1 MVEQLEQ
8 RLLMN
13 SDWRNPA
20 RPLDVNNDMYV
31 SPLDALVVINA
42 LNSRGASSDLG
53 VRQNRLASYLDTNG
67 DRNLSPLD
75 ALVVINELN
84 RSDRAYDN
92 ASQRIDGEAE
102 TAPAG
107 FVSIVMGGLPGT
119 RDQIVALS
127 SQLTIGRE
135 EFNEMG
141 LFVVDGPNGAVNG
154 VLPSSP
160 NYSTEVFA
168 TANRQV
174 LYSKRSVFRT
184 AREATFP
191 AGTTLGV
198 YVLQETSDNGDG
210 DKHLRV
216 RETGTS
222 KVRIGW
228 EEHFSPSPW
237 IGVGDRGYDDVMIDM
252 TIGQPFDGNAEPVI
266 TAIPNQFMNEE
277 TELSIQT
284 LAMDADL
291 PNDSLGYSLDIA
303 PTGATIDPLTGRFRW
318 TPTEAQGPGNF
329 EVIIRATDREGAFDT
344 EAFTVTVLE
353 FNRPPVLQPIAD
365 KQLEIGKNY
374 SFNTIANDP
383 DLPANTLTYNL
394 LAGAP
399 AGATIDSRTGVFNW
413 LVPQNIASGGYP
425 ISVRVSDGGS
435 PVLSDTKSFTV
446 TVGSCIFGSQLEGW
460 TVAQT
465 GGSATGKGTVTASAC
480 SAVITEGD
488 SFITTLRTS
497 FMVPAGATEVSFRI
511 NNLNFDQNDPRFIND
526 AFEVSV
532 VDNQGRPL
540 VAPYQSGR
548 DAAWNRTENLAVSKS
563 SSVTVDQDKI
573 RLSLI
578 GIPSGE
584 QATLIFRL
592 VNNDSDRTSSVV
604 ISDVTVPGF
613 GTLST
618 SPVIGGRSGQ
628 SATRSLT
635 IAADPPIDPQVLTS
649 NPNEDVLPSRL
660 GDSILSNLTSVSFT
674 TPADF
679 SNGSLFNT
687 LIGTSPDIL
696 NLSPSGETT
705 LLPFIWI
712 ANSGEGS
719 VSLFNTQT
727 GKELGRYRTG
737 PNSVGGGLSPS
748 RIGVAGDG
756 SAWVANRAPGLQ
768 GSVIKV
774 MNEGFIDRNGN
785 GIVDTSTDR
794 NSNGR
799 IDPDELMAWDANNDG
814 QPDDEKISFSI
825 PVGRN
830 PANPTELRSNGVA
843 RALAVDANDNVWVGI
858 FNQRQYEVYD
868 GKTGQFL
875 AAVATPGT
883 PYGALIDSQ
892 GILWGATLDDN
903 RIEKI
908 DTQTRTLV
916 KSYQTGTSNYGISID
931 TDGVIWTSPYP
942 GTEVTRLDPRTEEI
956 TRYNVGVQSGGGIT
970 VDRQENIWFVGYNTD
985 RMYKLTIGP
994 DRKTIVSQT
1003 SLSVP
1008 GQPKAASIDADGF
1021 LWTTTLNDSRAYKI
1035 DTTTS
1040 TVVPG
1045 WPIAT
1050 GLFPYNYSDMTGA
1063 IRQGITAR
1071 RGTWTEIVDAQR
1083 ENAKWAVARVIA
1095 TTPPNTSVTIR
1106 LRASNSRQALENL
1119 PWVEVQ
1125 SGAAMD
1131 SVVGRYLQTE
1141 LLLQSASRDVQP
1153 TVSQFIVDAVPP
1165 PNLSI
1170 FRPFEE
1176 ISRVGKRVI
1185 EGHAEAAQVVV
1196 QPGVVYPNSIESVT
1210 VNGQPVDVFDA
1221 SGNFYA
1227 NIDIAQGLNEFQMVA
1242 TDRYGQQSTRTVAI
1256 WGKQLSRD
1264 IDFSRFSESTDLLI
1278 ELYGRTSFDDASSSL
1293 HVELATKNESTFV
1306 SNIPLL
1312 VAVKNLSD
1320 PSVAVL
1326 GFDGL
1331 TPDGLPYFDYSK
1343 FVADGT
1349 LSPGEQSDFP
1359 SISFH
1364 NPNRVQFDYDLV
1376 FYSQLN
1382 TPPEITSIPDIE
1394 ALSGKQYVYPL
1405 TAIDEDN
1412 DTLKYRL
1419 TESPAGMTIV
1429 GATGKISW
1437 TPNVGQIGNHKVVVQ
1452 VDDGRGGNAIQ
1463 TYTISLI
1470 AAPPN
1475 RPPVITSVPVVSA
1488 IASTSVRGD
1497 GFPDVVLDY
1506 FASGSSG
1513 RIEPY
1518 GRNPNGQAPEPVS
1531 TNIVLGAPPP
1541 APRVGWVPTTR
1552 WLSIPQGSYV
1562 TLGFSDEVIV
1572 DGLGNDIFIRSLD
1585 PADSAGESA
1594 DIYVSTNLIDF
1605 VLLGRTPQ
1613 GGNVGLD
1620 LAPLG
1625 LKEPVKAVRVVGLD
1639 NRGSSP
1645 GFDLVSVEVFPNSI
1659 GDPRDYLYDV
1669 DAVDPDDDVLNYSL
1683 TTTPSGMSIN
1693 PVSGLIHWSPTHEQ
1707 IGDHH
1712 VKVEVSDGRGGLAF
1726 QEFIICVRPD
1736 PNNHP
1741 PLIISSPSSQ
1751 FDIAGTS
1758 NVTRGN
1764 VTPSAIILN
1773 TTEASTK
1780 QSISM
1785 VVPDSGTD
1793 LGSADIIFIVDES
1806 GSMAGEQAW
1815 LGNIIQSMDSSLSAA
1830 GLTNNRFGL
1839 VGFTSSGRVLRSGAE
1854 ALMTAASFKTAS
1866 GLLSTGQG
1874 GAEDGYLGIDF
1885 ALRSFQFRPG
1895 TVRCIVLVTDEERT
1909 TVSSSLTFASTRQ
1922 LLLSQNIN
1930 FSLIANANLK
1940 DTSDSAVFGVA
1951 ADGTAY
1957 SSDGSGG
1964 STSTSGGRFVG
1975 SESVGGGDITNIKT
1989 EYVDLAWQAD
1999 GITWDLNFLRDS
2011 AAAATVFTEV
2021 FVDVLSDSI
2030 VRDIP
2035 IDVRASIPGIGFQN
2049 LSGIKAGALPG
2060 QTVSFD
2066 VSFDS
2071 NRPLRFD
2078 LQFIN
2083 ANDQTLIASI
2093 PVILNNNYL
2102 YQVQAVDPDDD
2113 DISYS
2118 LVNQVH
2124 GISIDPNSG
2133 IVSWNSPIPGTTTVE
2148 VRASDGRGGSDIQL
2162 LELNIRQG
2170 TGVLKGFVRET
2181 PPSTVPLGG
2190 AVVYLDGNN
2199 NARLD
2204 TGETFTTTDPTGSY
2218 QIVGLSPGT
2227 YSVRSNGKLGYA
2239 QSFPLL
2245 PFQGYQTE
2253 LVANETKSDLDFLL
2267 QPISTSDLPLQLLD
2281 IPLLE
2286 IQAGRKF
2293 YYQLESLN
2301 SRSGASIYSLLA
2313 PFEGVGV
2320 HATSGILS
2328 WQPSLDQIGEQ
2339 NLAVG
2344 VTDGNGRFDS
2354 QTIRIR
2360 VQKPN
2365 SSPVFIS
2372 TIPTQAVLGRSLGF
2386 DLILQDADGDFVNIQ
2401 LSSGSVGS
2409 LTESSTTLPNGQP
2422 GPKQYR
2428 FEWTPNSA
2436 DVATGKRTIR
2446 FEANDGHGGV
2456 AIQSLDVT
2464 VLATAPNRGPSIL
2477 SKPRTITYPG
2487 VPYAHQVI
2495 AEDLDG
2501 NPLQYSLAKRPP
2513 GMTISAQGLI
2523 EWSTD
2528 TLLANPQDVEVV
2540 VADGQGGT
2548 ATQKFQIRVTS
2559 QLENTRP
2566 TIVSNP
2572 KLAGRQDRL
2581 YSYDAVADDAQ
2592 GDEVVWSLV
2601 RGPIG
2606 MSIGFNNGRV
2616 RWTPRDDQM
2625 GSNTVTIR
2633 ATDTLGAYSDQSF
2646 AIDVAC
2652 VNTPP
2657 LILSNPITQAYA
2669 GELYLYGVRGL
2680 DPDGESMQF
2689 KTIAAPTGMTI
2700 SETGLIRWTPVAA
2713 DEGQTR
2719 RVVVEVSDIDGAKVL
2734 QTYDIVVQGSTN
2746 RNRPP
2751 VITSFPGFSVTTGAT
2766 YRYAITATD
2775 PDNDAVTFSLV
2786 TNPLGMT
2793 IDATTGVVTWTPTSA
2808 AVENVVVE
2816 ARDARGAIATQG
2828 FAISVRDNRS
2838 PVISSTPSRTMV
2850 AGGTY
2855 RYAVNATD
2863 PDGDALT
2870 YIYLDG
2876 GPGSLMDSQGR
2887 ITWNVPSDFAK
2898 NGPVQV
2904 PMSVLVRD
2912 ARGAEVKQD
2921 YTLTVSADTEAPQV
2935 LLQIRAGNSVS
2946 TNDANVDIGS
2956 SVVVRVLATDNVG
2969 IDGLTLDVEGVS
2981 VPLNA
2986 AGEATVPTTV
2996 LGTIVLRGRAT
3007 DRSGNLGEKLGSIK
3021 VVNSGSEQEPP
3032 TNDPTLPPNPG
3043 PVPGDTKAPL
3053 VSITSPE
3060 IGASVTSIVPIIGTI
3075 DDPENHLWYWRTYYA
3090 RLDLIDVNSIDLSD
3104 PDLVQIAQGTNEVIN
3119 AEIAKFDPTKL
3130 DNDAYVILVAA
3141 FDVNGSGYVA
3151 ATIVNV
3157 EGNVKLGQFNLDFTD
3172 LSIPLAGIP
3181 IQLTRTYDT
3190 RQAGREGDFGYG
3202 WSLGVQDA
3210 RILEVAAI
3218 GASGAFGNGEGT
3230 FVPDKTKVYLTNPTG
3245 QRVGFTYKEAYA
3257 SGAAFLI
3264 GCSFGCFYT
3273 PSFVPDPGVYDTLTI
3288 DETSVSRGGILGA
3301 LVGGINPDKY
3311 TLTTK
3316 DGTKY
3321 RYDEASGLEKITD
3334 RNNQTVTFTESGIKH
3349 SSGTEIQF
3357 VRDHRGRIKEVVDP
3371 DGNRILYEYDATG
3384 DLKKVTNQS
3393 GIKSTYNYLAKP
3405 THYLDE
3411 GFDDLG
3417 QRDFKVIYDSEGRFK
3432 EIIDALGNSVGKQIY
3447 DELAGRRATVLDANG
3462 NATQLLY
3469 DERGNVLE
3477 ETDATGNKTLREYT
3491 DPRNPDLE
3499 TKIIDRRGMVTE
3511 RAYDAQGNVTV
3522 IRELGPL
3529 SNPLASPV
3537 LTEFTYNSNND
3548 VTSIKNASGAAT
3560 SFNYDA
3566 NGNVTKI
3573 VNPLGASTSFTYD
3586 DQGRRATV
3594 TDFNGNTTTFD
3605 YDGACPCGSPH
3616 KLTNAD
3622 GTYQTF
3628 EYNQFG
3634 QVTKDQTFEA
3644 NGTLVEQKQTFYD
3657 ASGRVTREIIGAG
3670 TDPLHPPTEIR
3681 RFYQG
3686 NLIDW
3691 EIIVSPQS
3699 LNPDGSLKESP
3710 STPVDQRKSR
3720 ITDYEY
3726 DSADRLIRQTDAM
3739 GGIVNF
3745 RYDAQGNRVLLQDPA
3760 GNITTWTYDT
3770 LNRVSEERDPFYWVS
3785 FVEANSSLS
3794 SNALLDAVILE
3805 NQKASGASLA
3815 NNQGAAHVRS
3825 FGYDTEGNQ
3834 SEVID
3839 RNNRRREFS
3848 YDQNGRLLTEQWF
3861 EKNDG
3866 PLVETIAF
3874 TYDVLGNLKTAQNAN
3889 SKYTYEYDQLSR
3901 VGSVDNSDANSDTA
3915 RVILTYEYD
3924 LQGNVIRTSDNEG
3937 VTVFSS
3943 YNKLNQLVSRQ
3954 WFDAIV
3960 PAGLTKDVEDT
3971 RIDFNYNAAGRE
3983 KQILRYSSLTD
3994 GNYVGSTDLTYDQS
4008 SRTSAISHRSA
4019 VDSLISNFEYG
4030 YDFSGLLVDEKRN
4043 HSSNIFNDSIAY
4055 NYDLTGQLVD
4065 AFFINQDDEHY
4076 VYGKNGDRK
4085 SSINGSEI
4093 RTYVTSSA
4101 NQLESDGFYNYEYD
4115 GEGNQSLKTRVSDGQ
4130 VVENTW
4136 DHSNRLIKVE
4146 ERSAEGI
4153 ILKSVEYKYD
4163 VFGRRI
4169 AELVDGVLA
4178 LQVVHDGDHSWGDYA
4193 NGVATSRYLFGDRI
4207 DQLIASNDSQGRTNW
4222 YLADKQ
4228 GTVRTIVLES
4238 GANEIHYGYSS
4249 FGAVIRTSG
4258 IPFDNRFLYNSR
4270 ESTST
4275 GIYFY
4280 RARFFDTANAG
4291 FLSRD
4296 PTGFSGGDSN
4306 LFRYVNNS
4314 PSNATDP
4321 TGKVAAIEYSAL
4333 LEKGIN
4339 RYAGALIGG
4348 LQGFG
4353 TTNLIFVGE
4362 VIGSSGRD
4370 FRSDYEETAR
4380 KIDSINCTLQRLVGI
4395 SELGQVAGVNGKDTG
4410 NFVAG
4415 FVLGGG
4421 VSLRGLFPDAPSRTN
4436 SGANYS
4442 LRCTGA
4448 YPASRGGGFIQG
4460 TEIALARL
4468 RSLFGI

>member
-1 MVEQLEQ
+1 M
-8 RLLMN
+8 MN

-20 RPLDVNNDMYV
+20 RPLDVNNDMFV

-53 VRQNRLASYLDTNG
+53 ARQNRLDSYLDTNG
-67 DRNLSPLD
+67 DRSMSPLD
-75 ALVVINELN
+75 ALIVINELN
-84 RSDRAYDN
+84 RSDRTSDN

-127 SQLTIGRE
+127 TQLTIGRE

-168 TANRQV
+168 LANRRV
-174 LYSKRSVFRT
+174 LYSRQSVFRT
-184 AREATFP
+184 ASDATFP

-228 EEHFSPSPW
+228 EEHFSPSSW

-252 TIGQPFDGNAEPVI
+252 TIGQPYDGNAEPVI

-291 PNDSLGYSLDIA
+291 PNDALSYSLDIA
-303 PTGATIDPLTGRFRW
+303 PIGATIDPTTGRFRW

-329 EVIIRATDREGAFDT
+329 EVIIRATDLEGAFDT

-353 FNRPPVLQPIAD
+353 VNRPPVLQTIPNR
-365 KQLEIGKNY
+365 QVLVGQTV
-374 SFNTIANDP
+374 SFTASASDP
-383 DLPANTLTYNL
+383 DLPSNTLTYSL

-399 AGATIDSRTGVFNW
+399 SGATIN
-413 LVPQNIASGGYP
+413 
-425 ISVRVSDGGS
+425 
-435 PVLSDTKSFTV
+435 
-446 TVGSCIFGSQLEGW
+446 
-460 TVAQT
+460 
-465 GGSATGKGTVTASAC
+465 SATGAFSWA
-480 SAVITEGD
+480 
-488 SFITTLRTS
+488 
-497 FMVPAGATEVSFRI
+497 VPAGATSGDYPISIRATDNGSPTLSDTKNFAISVNATCAFDANLTGWTVFENGGPSDSKGSVTSQSCSAVLREGNSFEVGLSKDFVVPATSSAVS
-511 NNLNFDQNDPRFIND
+511 LSYDGLVFDETASGFIRD
-526 AFEVSV
+526 AFEISLLDEFGNSLVQSIESERASIFNATEGLPNAIASGIRIENGTITV
-532 VDNQGRPL
+532 GLGGIAPGTKAKL
-540 VAPYQSGR
+540 VA
-548 DAAWNRTENLAVSKS
+548 
-563 SSVTVDQDKI
+563 
-573 RLSLI
+573 
-578 GIPSGE
+578 
-584 QATLIFRL
+584 RL
-592 VNNDSDRTSSVV
+592 VNEDKDTTSQVVLTDFRIATSNLAAVPAGGASSQSQRRSPTGTSTATSTATEGPQATIGANLLPNVGKTTGTNNSGIGIGNGNGNGNGTANSTPQSIRFIPISTPFNSPIGIDYHAPTNSVV
-604 ISDVTVPGF
+604 ISVNYSSGNPISFERIDKDGNHTPFSNVSGLGDEVKIATVRPGNVGGFTAGDMFSGNGIDGEILKIGGDGLIVDNPWISLPGNGNGLMRGSLYVDRTGDFGGDLIAATTSGEVWRINSAAVPTLLARIGTHLEGVVTVPNLPDRFGPLAGKIIAGAEDQGLLYAIDATGAVSSYSLGVNIEDIELVPPGENFFGVNF
-613 GTLST
+613 GT
-618 SPVIGGRSGQ
+618 GRILG
-628 SATRSLT
+628 AP
-635 IAADPPIDPQVLTS
+635 AA
-649 NPNEDVLPSRL
+649 
-660 GDSILSNLTSVSFT
+660 SFK
-674 TPADF
+674 
-679 SNGSLFNT
+679 SMVG
-687 LIGTSPDIL
+687 DIL
-696 NLSPSGETT
+696 LTQEFHGGSGLYRLFWDGTVLKTEQLGLASDTAAVGQWEHVTFSPSGISELDEVPQPPAIVVSAPVHSAGVGERV
-705 LLPFIWI
+705 LLSGI
-712 ANSGEGS
+712 AEAFGNSA
-719 VSLFNTQT
+719 
-727 GKELGRYRTG
+727 
-737 PNSVGGGLSPS
+737 PNI
-748 RIGVAGDG
+748 R
-756 SAWVANRAPGLQ
+756 
-768 GSVIKV
+768 
-774 MNEGFIDRNGN
+774 
-785 GIVDTSTDR
+785 
-794 NSNGR
+794 
-799 IDPDELMAWDANNDG
+799 
-814 QPDDEKISFSI
+814 
-825 PVGRN
+825 
-830 PANPTELRSNGVA
+830 
-843 RALAVDANDNVWVGI
+843 
-858 FNQRQYEVYD
+858 
-868 GKTGQFL
+868 
-875 AAVATPGT
+875 
-883 PYGALIDSQ
+883 
-892 GILWGATLDDN
+892 N
-903 RIEKI
+903 RI
-908 DTQTRTLV
+908 
-916 KSYQTGTSNYGISID
+916 SY
-931 TDGVIWTSPYP
+931 
-942 GTEVTRLDPRTEEI
+942 
-956 TRYNVGVQSGGGIT
+956 
-970 VDRQENIWFVGYNTD
+970 
-985 RMYKLTIGP
+985 
-994 DRKTIVSQT
+994 
-1003 SLSVP
+1003 
-1008 GQPKAASIDADGF
+1008 
-1021 LWTTTLNDSRAYKI
+1021 
-1035 DTTTS
+1035 
-1040 TVVPG
+1040 
-1045 WPIAT
+1045 
-1050 GLFPYNYSDMTGA
+1050 
-1063 IRQGITAR
+1063 
-1071 RGTWTEIVDAQR
+1071 
-1083 ENAKWAVARVIA
+1083 
-1095 TTPPNTSVTIR
+1095 
-1106 LRASNSRQALENL
+1106 
-1119 PWVEVQ
+1119 
-1125 SGAAMD
+1125 
-1131 SVVGRYLQTE
+1131 
-1141 LLLQSASRDVQP
+1141 
-1153 TVSQFIVDAVPP
+1153 
-1165 PNLSI
+1165 
-1170 FRPFEE
+1170 
-1176 ISRVGKRVI
+1176 
-1185 EGHAEAAQVVV
+1185 
-1196 QPGVVYPNSIESVT
+1196 VT
-1210 VNGQPVDVFDA
+1210 VNGKPVDVLDNGA
-1221 SGNFYA
+1221 SFF
-1227 NIDIAQGLNEFQMVA
+1227 QSEFVGPGINRFVFEA
-1242 TDRYGQQSTRTVAI
+1242 TDDIGQTVTAELTI
-1256 WGKQLSRD
+1256 EGLIKQPGSM
-1264 IDFSRFSESTDLLI
+1264 DFRNYVDLTSAYTG
-1278 ELYGRTSFDDASSSL
+1278 LYSRTSFNDGSKEL
-1293 HVELATKNESTFV
+1293 LVNLATRNDGTFV
-1306 SNIPLL
+1306 SDVPLI
-1312 VAVKNLSD
+1312 VGVKNISD
-1320 PSVAVL
+1320 PTVSIV

-1331 TPDGLPYFDYSK
+1331 TPDGIPYFDYSQH
-1343 FVADGT
+1343 VPGGT
-1349 LSPGEQSDFP
+1349 LAPGATTGSP
-1359 SISFH
+1359 SIAFH
-1364 NPNRVQFDYDLV
+1364 NPKSIRFDYELV
-1376 FYSQLN
+1376 FYGKQN

-1394 ALSGKQYVYPL
+1394 ALSGKQYVYPVI
-1405 TAIDEDN
+1405 AIDADN
-1412 DTLKYRL
+1412 DTLMYRL
-1419 TESPAGMTIV
+1419 TESPAGMAIV
-1429 GATGKISW
+1429 EATGKITW
-1437 TPNVGQIGNHKVVVQ
+1437 TPTVAQIGNHKVVVQ
-1452 VDDGRGGNAIQ
+1452 VDDGRGGKANQ
-1463 TYTISLI
+1463 TYTVSLI

-1475 RPPVITSVPVVSA
+1475 RPPVITSRPVVSA
-1488 IASTSVRGD
+1488 TVSTSVPGD
-1497 GFPDVVLDY
+1497 GFADVVLGY
-1506 FASGSSG
+1506 FAAGSSG
-1513 RIEPY
+1513 IAEPY
-1518 GRNPNGQAPEPVS
+1518 GGNVNPNRVIGLVESVNPNVAIGSPGIAPY
-1531 TNIVLGAPPP
+1531 TTQNLGVDWLAI
-1541 APRVGWVPTTR
+1541 PRD
-1552 WLSIPQGSYV
+1552 SYV
-1562 TLGFSDEVIV
+1562 TLGFVDEVVI
-1572 DGLGNDIFIRSLD
+1572 DGPGDDIYIRSTD
-1585 PADSAGESA
+1585 PSDSAGERA
-1594 DIYVSTNLIDF
+1594 NVYVSDGINDF
-1605 VLLGRTPQ
+1605 VLLGQVRQ
-1613 GGNVGLD
+1613 LGRQGLD
-1620 LAPLG
+1620 LASINFKHPVRAIRIEGVDNLG
-1625 LKEPVKAVRVVGLD
+1625 W
-1639 NRGSSP
+1639 SP
-1645 GFDLVSVEVFPNSI
+1645 GFDLFSVEVFPNSI

-1683 TTTPSGMSIN
+1683 TTNPSGMSIN
-1693 PVSGLIHWSPTHEQ
+1693 PVSGLIRWSPTHEQ
-1707 IGDHH
+1707 IGDHQ

-1726 QEFIICVRPD
+1726 QEFIICVHPD

-1741 PLIISSPSSQ
+1741 PLIVSSPSSQ

-1758 NVTRGN
+1758 NVARGN
-1764 VTPSAIILN
+1764 VTPSEIILN
-1773 TTEASTK
+1773 TTEARTT
-1780 QSISM
+1780 QSVSM

-1839 VGFTSSGRVLRSGAE
+1839 VGFTSSGRVLRSGAD
-1854 ALMTAASFKTAS
+1854 ALMTAASFRTAT

-1895 TVRCIVLVTDEERT
+1895 TVRCVVLVTDEERT

-1957 SSDGSGG
+1957 SSNGSGG

-1975 SESVGGGDITNIKT
+1975 SESVGGGDIANIKT

-2049 LSGIKAGALPG
+2049 LSGTKAGALPG

-2083 ANDQTLIASI
+2083 ANDQTVIASI

-2118 LVNQVH
+2118 LVNQVQ

-2133 IVSWNSPIPGTTTVE
+2133 IVSWNSPVPGTTTVQ

-2190 AVVYLDGNN
+2190 VVVYLDGNN
-2199 NARLD
+2199 NARRD
-2204 TGETFTTTDPTGSY
+2204 AGETFTTTDPTGAY

-2253 LVANETKSDLDFLL
+2253 LVVNETKSDLDFLL
-2267 QPISTSDLPLQLLD
+2267 QPISTSVLPLQLLD
-2281 IPLLE
+2281 IPFLE

-2293 YYQLESLN
+2293 NYQLESLN
-2301 SRSGASIYSLLA
+2301 ARPGASIYSLLA

-2354 QTIRIR
+2354 QVIRIR

-2365 SSPVFIS
+2365 SSPAFIS
-2372 TIPTQAVLGRSLGF
+2372 TIPTQAVLGRSVGF

-2436 DVATGKRTIR
+2436 DVAAGKRTIS
-2446 FEANDGHGGV
+2446 FEANDGRGGV

-2464 VLATAPNRGPSIL
+2464 VLATAPNRRPSIL

-2501 NPLQYSLAKRPP
+2501 NPLLYSLAKKPT

-2523 EWSTD
+2523 QWSTG
-2528 TLLANPQDVEVV
+2528 TLLADPQDVEVV
-2540 VADGQGGT
+2540 VADGQDGT
-2548 ATQKFQIRVTS
+2548 ATQKFQIRVAS

-2572 KLAGRQDRL
+2572 KLAGREDRL

-2601 RGPIG
+2601 RGPLG
-2606 MSIGFNNGRV
+2606 MSIGSNDGRV

-2625 GSNTVTIR
+2625 GSNTVTLR
-2633 ATDTLGAYSDQSF
+2633 ATDTLGAFSEQSF

-2657 LILSNPITQAYA
+2657 LNLSNPITQAYV
-2669 GELYLYGVRGL
+2669 GELYLYGVRGI
-2680 DPDGESMQF
+2680 DPDGESVQF
-2689 KTIAAPTGMTI
+2689 KIIAAPTGMTI
-2700 SETGLIRWTPVAA
+2700 SDTGLIRWTPVAA

-2751 VITSFPGFSVTTGAT
+2751 VINSFPGFSITTGAT
-2766 YRYAITATD
+2766 YSYTVTATD
-2775 PDNDAVTFSLV
+2775 PDNDAVSFSLV
-2786 TNPLGMT
+2786 TKPVGMT
-2793 IDATTGVVTWTPTSA
+2793 INESTGVVTWTPTSA

-2816 ARDARGAIATQG
+2816 ARDARGAISTQG
-2828 FAISVRDNRS
+2828 FAVSVRDNRP
-2838 PVISSTPSRTMV
+2838 PVISSNPPTRIE
-2850 AGGTY
+2850 AGETY
-2855 RYAVNATD
+2855 RYAIYAND
-2863 PDGDALT
+2863 PDGDVLT
-2870 YIYLDG
+2870 YVYLDG
-2876 GPGSLMDSQGR
+2876 GPGSLMDGQGR
-2887 ITWNVPSDFAK
+2887 ITWDVPSDFAK

-2912 ARGAEVKQD
+2912 SRGAEVKQD

-2946 TNDANVDIGS
+2946 TNEANVDIGS

-2969 IDGLTLDVEGVS
+2969 IDGLTLDVDGAS

-2986 AGEATVPTTV
+2986 AGEATVPATV

-3021 VVNSGSEQEPP
+3021 VVNSGSEQQPP

-3043 PVPGDTKAPL
+3043 PAPGDTKAPL

-3060 IGASVTSIVPIIGTI
+3060 IGASVTNIVPIVGTI

-3130 DNDAYVILVAA
+3130 DNDSYVILVAA

-3181 IQLTRTYDT
+3181 IQVTRTYDT

-3218 GASGAFGNGEGT
+3218 GASGAFGNGERT
-3230 FVPDKTKVYLTNPTG
+3230 FVPDKTKVYLTNPSG
-3245 QRVGFTYKEAYA
+3245 QRVGFTYKETYA
-3257 SGAAFLI
+3257 SGAAFII

-3301 LVGGINPDKY
+3301 LVGGINPAKY

-3316 DGTKY
+3316 EGTKY
-3321 RYDEASGLEKITD
+3321 RYDESSGLEKITD
-3334 RNNQTVTFTESGIKH
+3334 RNNQTVTFTENGIKH

-3371 DGNRILYEYDATG
+3371 DGNKIVYEYDATG

-3393 GIKSTYNYLAKP
+3393 GIKSTYNYIAKP
-3405 THYLDE
+3405 AHYLDE

-3417 QRDFKVIYDSEGRFK
+3417 QRDFKVIYDAKGRFK
-3432 EIIDALGNSVGKQIY
+3432 EIIDALGNSVGKQNY
-3447 DELAGRRATVLDANG
+3447 DELASRRATVLDANG

-3469 DERGNVLE
+3469 NIRGNVLE
-3477 ETDATGNKTLREYT
+3477 EIDAAGNRTLREYT
-3491 DPRNPDLE
+3491 DTRNPDLE

-3511 RAYDAQGNVTV
+3511 RAYDAKGNVTV
-3522 IRELGPL
+3522 IRELGPQ
-3529 SNPLASPV
+3529 SNPLSTPV
-3537 LTEFTYNSNND
+3537 VTEFAYNSNND
-3548 VTSIKNASGAAT
+3548 VTSIKNASGATTIFSYSNNGSLVEITDPSGRSSKWTNDNRGQRT
-3560 SFNYDA
+3560 SLTDSQ
-3566 NGNVTKI
+3566 GNVTRFEYE
-3573 VNPLGASTSFTYD
+3573 N
-3586 DQGRRATV
+3586 
-3594 TDFNGNTTTFD
+3594 
-3605 YDGACPCGSPH
+3605 ACPCGSPS
-3616 KLTNAD
+3616 KVIYAD

-3628 EYNQFG
+3628 DYNQFG
-3634 QVTKDQTFEA
+3634 QVTKEQTFEA

-3657 ASGRVTREIIGAG
+3657 DSGRVIRELVGAG
-3670 TDPLHPPTEIR
+3670 NNPLHPPTDVR
-3681 RFYQG
+3681 KYYSG
-3686 NLIDW
+3686 NLLDW

-3710 STPVDQRKSR
+3710 TTPVAQRKSR
-3720 ITDYEY
+3720 ITDYDY
-3726 DSADRLIRQTDAM
+3726 DAADRLVRQIDAM

-3745 RYDAQGNRVLLQDPA
+3745 RYDAQGNRVLLQDPV

-3785 FVEANSSLS
+3785 FVNANSSLS
-3794 SNALLDAVILE
+3794 SDALLDAVVVE
-3805 NQKASGASLA
+3805 NDKPSGASLA

-3825 FGYDTEGNQ
+3825 FGYDSEGNQ

-3848 YDQNGRLLTEQWF
+3848 YDQNGRLRTEQWF
-3861 EKNDG
+3861 AANNG

-3874 TYDVLGNLKTAQNAN
+3874 TYDILGNMKTAQNAD
-3889 SKYTYEYDQLSR
+3889 SKYTYEYDKLNR
-3901 VGSVDNSDANSDTA
+3901 VTSVDNLDTNPDTP
-3915 RVILTYEYD
+3915 RVILNYEYD
-3924 LQGNVIRTSDNEG
+3924 LQGNVIRTSDDAG
-3937 VTVFSS
+3937 VTVQSTYS
-3943 YNKLNQLVSRQ
+3943 ERNQLETRK

-3960 PAGLTKDVEDT
+3960 PSGGTKDVADA
-3971 RIDFNYNAAGRE
+3971 RVDFSYTAAGRQ
-3983 KQILRYSSLTD
+3983 KQIRRYSDLIATTK
-3994 GNYVGSTDLTYDQS
+3994 VGSTDYTYDQS
-4008 SRTSAISHRSA
+4008 GRTDTLIHKNA
-4019 VDSLISNFEYG
+4019 VDALLSSYDYG
-4030 YDFSGLLVDEKRN
+4030 YDFSGLLIDEKRD
-4043 HSSNIFNDSIAY
+4043 HSNNAYDDSIAY
-4055 NYDLTGQLVD
+4055 GYDLTGQLVD
-4065 AFFINQDDEHY
+4065 AAFGSQDDEHY
-4076 VYGKNGDRK
+4076 AYDLNGNRE
-4085 SSINGSEI
+4085 SSINGSEA
-4093 RTYVTSSA
+4093 RTYTTGPA
-4101 NQLESDGFYNYEYD
+4101 NQLKSDGVYNYEYD
-4115 GEGNQSLKTRVSDGQ
+4115 GEGNQKVKIRISDGQ
-4130 VVENTW
+4130 VTENFW
-4136 DHSNRLIKVE
+4136 DHHNRLVRIE
-4146 ERSAEGI
+4146 ERSSGGI
-4153 ILKSVEYKYD
+4153 VLKTVEFQYD
-4163 VFGRRI
+4163 AIGRRI
-4169 AELVDGVLA
+4169 TEMVNGAVTLRA
-4178 LQVVHDGDHSWGDYA
+4178 VHDGNHTWGDFDA
-4193 NGVATSRYLFGDRI
+4193 AGVAENRYLFTNEI
-4207 DQLIASNDSQGRTNW
+4207 DQIVVAYNRTDGSHW
-4222 YLADKQ
+4222 YIADKQ
-4228 GTVRTIVLES
+4228 NTIRSTLGAEGVESENFSYRTFGERSPSSTAMAYRFAFTGRELQSES
-4238 GANEIHYGYSS
+4238 GHYFFRTRFYDQTVGRFSS
-4249 FGAVIRTSG
+4249 RDTIGFKSLDT
-4258 IPFDNRFLYNSR
+4258 NLYR
-4270 ESTST
+4270 
-4275 GIYFY
+4275 Y
-4280 RARFFDTANAG
+4280 TANGPTNAI
-4291 FLSRD
+4291 D
-4296 PTGFSGGDSN
+4296 PTGEGAIFEYFFARHTGILN
-4306 LFRYVNNS
+4306 TNN
-4314 PSNATDP
+4314 
-4321 TGKVAAIEYSAL
+4321 I
-4333 LEKGIN
+4333 I
-4339 RYAGALIGG
+4339 RI
-4348 LQGFG
+4348 
-4353 TTNLIFVGE
+4353 
-4362 VIGSSGRD
+4362 
-4370 FRSDYEETAR
+4370 
-4380 KIDSINCTLQRLVGI
+4380 
-4395 SELGQVAGVNGKDTG
+4395 GVNWNNVIKCLVFRIAIGYK
-4410 NFVAG
+4410 
-4415 FVLGGG
+4415 GGPIHWHFD
-4421 VSLRGLFPDAPSRTN
+4421 LWRIKCP
-4436 SGANYS
+4436 
-4442 LRCTGA
+4442 
-4448 YPASRGGGFIQG
+4448 
-4460 TEIALARL
+4460 
-4468 RSLFGI
+4468 

>member
-1 MVEQLEQ
+1 MFEQLEQ

-13 SDWRNPA
+13 SDWRNPT

-31 SPLDALVVINA
+31 SPLDALVVINS
-42 LNSRGASSDLG
+42 LNFRGASSDLG

-84 RSDRAYDN
+84 RSDRSSDN

-107 FVSIVMGGLPGT
+107 FVSIVMGGLPGN

-160 NYSTEVFA
+160 SYSTEVFA

-198 YVLQETSDNGDG
+198 YVLQETSDNGDA

-228 EEHFSPSPW
+228 EEHFSPSAW

-291 PNDSLGYSLDIA
+291 PNDTLRYSLDVA

-318 TPTEAQGPGNF
+318 TPTEAQGPSNL

-353 FNRPPVLQPIAD
+353 VNRPPVLQPIAD
-365 KQLEIGKNY
+365 KQLEIGKNH
-374 SFNTIANDP
+374 SFNTLAIDP
-383 DLPANTLTYNL
+383 DLPANTLTYSL

-413 LVPQNIASGGYP
+413 LVPQNTASGGYP
-425 ISVRVSDGGS
+425 ISVRVSDGNS

-465 GGSATGKGTVTASAC
+465 GGSLTGKGTVTASAC

-488 SFITTLRTS
+488 SFTTTLRTS
-497 FMVPAGATEVSFRI
+497 FVVPAGATEVSFRV

-532 VDNQGRPL
+532 VDNQGWPL
-540 VAPYQSGR
+540 VAPYQPGR
-548 DAAWNRTENLAVSKS
+548 DAAWNRTESLAESKS

-592 VNNDSDRTSSVV
+592 INNDSDRASSVV

-613 GTLST
+613 GTLSA
-618 SPVIGGRSGQ
+618 SPVIVERSGQ
-628 SATRSLT
+628 STTRSMT
-635 IAADPPIDPQVLTS
+635 IAADPPIVPQVLAG
-649 NPNEDVLPSRL
+649 NLNELILPSRPE
-660 GDSILSNLTSVSFT
+660 DSVLSNLTTVSFT
-674 TPADF
+674 TSADF
-679 SNGSLFNT
+679 SSGSLFNT
-687 LIGTSPDIL
+687 LIGASPDIL
-696 NLSPSGETT
+696 NLNLPGETT

-737 PNSVGGGLSPS
+737 PNSIGGGLSPS

-774 MNEGFIDRNGN
+774 MNDGFIDRNGN

-794 NSNGR
+794 NSNGV
-799 IDPDELMAWDANNDG
+799 IDPDELMGWDANNDG

-830 PANPTELRSNGVA
+830 PANPEELRSNGVA
-843 RALAVDANDNVWVGI
+843 RAVAVDANDNVWVGI

-875 AAVATPGT
+875 TAVATPGT

-916 KSYQTGTSNYGISID
+916 KSYQTGTSNYGIAID

-1050 GLFPYNYSDMTGA
+1050 GPSPYNYSDMTGA

-1095 TTPPNTSVTIR
+1095 NTPPNTSVTIR
-1106 LRASNSRQALENL
+1106 LRATNSRQALENL

-1125 SGAAMD
+1125 SGAAID
-1131 SVVGRYLQTE
+1131 NVVGRYLQTE

-1165 PNLSI
+1165 PNLYI

-1176 ISRVGKRVI
+1176 TSRVGKRII
-1185 EGHAEAAQVVV
+1185 EGLAEAAQVGV
-1196 QPGVVYPNSIESVT
+1196 QSGVFFPNSIESVT
-1210 VNGQPVDVFDA
+1210 VNGQPVDVFDV

-1227 NIDIAQGLNEFQMVA
+1227 SIDIAQGLNEFQVVA
-1242 TDRYGQQSTRTVAI
+1242 TDRYAQQSKRTVAI
-1256 WGKQLSRD
+1256 WGKQPSSD
-1264 IDFSRFSESTDLLI
+1264 IDFSRFSESTDLLS
-1278 ELYGRTSFDDASSSL
+1278 ELYGRTSFDDASRSL

-1320 PSVAVL
+1320 PSVTVV

-1331 TPDGLPYFDYSK
+1331 TPEGLPYFDYSR
-1343 FVADGT
+1343 FVAGGT

-1359 SISFH
+1359 SISFA
-1364 NPNRVQFDYDLV
+1364 NPNRIQFDYDLV

-1394 ALSGKQYVYPL
+1394 ALSDKQYVYPL

-1419 TESPAGMTIV
+1419 TEAPAGMTIV
-1429 GATGKISW
+1429 ESTGKITW
-1437 TPNVGQIGNHKVVVQ
+1437 TPNFAQIGNHKVVVQ
-1452 VDDGRGGNAIQ
+1452 VDDGRGGKAIQ
-1463 TYTISLI
+1463 TCTVSLI

-1475 RPPVITSVPVVSA
+1475 RPPVITSVPMTNGVVALGKQNSVDMPTLKATVRDFRASHPDFEDGISGHVTGLVASELDADGKPVWVGPDGRGA
-1488 IASTSVRGD
+1488 IANADSFQQWFNDIPGTNLSKEIELTLQETSQGSGVYQYVSGAFFPIDGELFGNEGRSRNFHFTLQTHTEFTYRGGEVFNFTGD
-1497 GFPDVVLDY
+1497 DDIWVYIDNRLVVDLGGVHGAISGGVNLDSLNLVPGSVY
-1506 FASGSSG
+1506 SFDLFFAERHTSLSNFRLTTSINFG
-1513 RIEPY
+1513 
-1518 GRNPNGQAPEPVS
+1518 
-1531 TNIVLGAPPP
+1531 PPP
-1541 APRVGWVPTTR
+1541 T
-1552 WLSIPQGSYV
+1552 Y
-1562 TLGFSDEVIV
+1562 
-1572 DGLGNDIFIRSLD
+1572 
-1585 PADSAGESA
+1585 
-1594 DIYVSTNLIDF
+1594 IY
-1605 VLLGRTPQ
+1605 
-1613 GGNVGLD
+1613 
-1620 LAPLG
+1620 
-1625 LKEPVKAVRVVGLD
+1625 PVK
-1639 NRGSSP
+1639 
-1645 GFDLVSVEVFPNSI
+1645 
-1659 GDPRDYLYDV
+1659 
-1669 DAVDPDDDVLNYSL
+1669 AVDPDDDQLAFRKIQGPDGL
-1683 TTTPSGMSIN
+1683 SIN
-1693 PVSGLIHWSPTHEQ
+1693 QKNGLILWAPMPTQ
-1707 IGDHH
+1707 IGDHD
-1712 VKVEVSDGRGGLAF
+1712 VKIEVTDGRGGIAI
-1726 QEFIICVRPD
+1726 QEHTICVHPD

-1741 PLIISSPSSQ
+1741 PIIVSDP
-1751 FDIAGTS
+1751 I
-1758 NVTRGN
+1758 
-1764 VTPSAIILN
+1764 
-1773 TTEASTK
+1773 
-1780 QSISM
+1780 
-1785 VVPDSGTD
+1785 VVAT
-1793 LGSADIIFIVDES
+1793 
-1806 GSMAGEQAW
+1806 Q
-1815 LGNIIQSMDSSLSAA
+1815 
-1830 GLTNNRFGL
+1830 
-1839 VGFTSSGRVLRSGAE
+1839 
-1854 ALMTAASFKTAS
+1854 
-1866 GLLSTGQG
+1866 GQ
-1874 GAEDGYLGIDF
+1874 
-1885 ALRSFQFRPG
+1885 
-1895 TVRCIVLVTDEERT
+1895 
-1909 TVSSSLTFASTRQ
+1909 
-1922 LLLSQNIN
+1922 
-1930 FSLIANANLK
+1930 
-1940 DTSDSAVFGVA
+1940 
-1951 ADGTAY
+1951 
-1957 SSDGSGG
+1957 
-1964 STSTSGGRFVG
+1964 
-1975 SESVGGGDITNIKT
+1975 
-1989 EYVDLAWQAD
+1989 
-1999 GITWDLNFLRDS
+1999 
-2011 AAAATVFTEV
+2011 
-2021 FVDVLSDSI
+2021 
-2030 VRDIP
+2030 
-2035 IDVRASIPGIGFQN
+2035 
-2049 LSGIKAGALPG
+2049 
-2060 QTVSFD
+2060 
-2066 VSFDS
+2066 
-2071 NRPLRFD
+2071 
-2078 LQFIN
+2078 
-2083 ANDQTLIASI
+2083 
-2093 PVILNNNYL
+2093 NYQ
-2102 YQVQAVDPDDD
+2102 YKVQAIDSDNDLLT
-2113 DISYS
+2113 YS
-2118 LVNQVH
+2118 LAAPIS
-2124 GISIDPNSG
+2124 GISIDAVTGVINWQVPVSAQGNS
-2133 IVSWNSPIPGTTTVE
+2133 ITESLTVR
-2148 VRASDGRGGSDIQL
+2148 VQDGRGGEDSQQFTVTARVGNSTIRGTKFDDLNRNGFRDTNLVRGDEPDVLFVLDRSCSMDVVFQGTTVGDLNGDGALNTRFDAAIAAILALNQTLIDGGLGSTADIGLITFSGSAANVDMDFQQSGIQL
-2162 LELNIRQG
+2162 FTKANADSDGNGELDLAQVLRAQRTTCSGTNYEDPLQFAKTAFTQQG
-2170 TGVLKGFVRET
+2170 TGTTEGNLLFLSDGE
-2181 PPSTVPLGG
+2181 PNQGG
-2190 AVVYLDGNN
+2190 AFTDEANALRASGINVQAFGVGADVPIAQLQLVDSRARVFKSNEELLNVFSGLDPGQTQFLEPSLADVTVYLDLNQN
-2199 NARLD
+2199 KLLD
-2204 TGETFTTTDPTGSY
+2204 IGEPSKITDSLGIYSFTSLPAGRY
-2218 QIVGLSPGT
+2218 E
-2227 YSVRSNGKLGYA
+2227 VREVLKRDA
-2239 QSFPLL
+2239 IQSFPGEMHLVNL
-2245 PFQGYQTE
+2245 NANQVVVGRDFGNYQ
-2253 LVANETKSDLDFLL
+2253 VANAANQNPVVAAMPPQISVVGALLLISVQASDPNND
-2267 QPISTSDLPLQLLD
+2267 PISYR
-2281 IPLLE
+2281 IE
-2286 IQAGRKF
+2286 
-2293 YYQLESLN
+2293 N
-2301 SRSGASIYSLLA
+2301 A
-2313 PFEGVGV
+2313 PDGMTIHPTLGTLV
-2320 HATSGILS
+2320 
-2328 WQPSLDQIGEQ
+2328 WQPSEQ
-2339 NLAVG
+2339 QAGGYSVVVG
-2344 VTDGNGRFDS
+2344 VLDAQGGYARQILGIEVRT
-2354 QTIRIR
+2354 
-2360 VQKPN
+2360 PN
-2365 SSPVFIS
+2365 SLPVFTS
-2372 TIPTQAVLGRSLGF
+2372 SIPSQAVQNRPVSF
-2386 DLILQDADGDFVNIQ
+2386 DLNTQDADADFVTIK
-2401 LSSGSVGS
+2401 LGTGSVGTLADS
-2409 LTESSTTLPNGQP
+2409 PTTLPNGRP
-2422 GPKQYR
+2422 GPKQYH
-2428 FEWTPNSA
+2428 FEWTPNAA
-2436 DVATGKRTIR
+2436 DVVAGVRTIS
-2446 FEANDGHGGV
+2446 FEANDGRGGI
-2456 AIQSLDVT
+2456 AIQSLDVA

-2477 SKPRTITYPG
+2477 SKPRTNTYPG

-2501 NPLQYSLAKRPP
+2501 NPLQYSLAKKPT

-2523 EWSTD
+2523 QWSTD
-2528 TLLANPQDVEVV
+2528 TLLADLQDIAVV

-2548 ATQKFQIRVTS
+2548 ATQKFQIRVAS
-2559 QLENTRP
+2559 QLENSRP
-2566 TIVSNP
+2566 TIISNP
-2572 KLAGRQDRL
+2572 KSAGREDRL

-2606 MSIGFNNGRV
+2606 MSIGSNNGRV

-2625 GSNTVTIR
+2625 GSNAVTIR
-2633 ATDTLGAYSDQSF
+2633 ATDTLGAFADQSF

-2657 LILSNPITQAYA
+2657 LILSNPITQAYV
-2669 GELYLYGVRGL
+2669 GELYLYGVRGI
-2680 DPDGESMQF
+2680 DPDGDLVQF
-2689 KTIAAPTGMTI
+2689 KTISAPTGMTI
-2700 SETGLIRWTPVAA
+2700 SDTGLIRWTPVAA

-2734 QTYDIVVQGSTN
+2734 QTYDIVVQGATS

-2751 VITSFPGFSVTTGAT
+2751 VITSFPSFSVTTGTAYGYT
-2766 YRYAITATD
+2766 VTATD
-2775 PDNDAVTFSLV
+2775 PDGDAVAFSLV
-2786 TNPLGMT
+2786 TKPVGMT
-2793 IDATTGVVTWTPTSA
+2793 INETTGVVTWTPTSA

-2828 FAISVRDNRS
+2828 FAVSVRDNRV
-2838 PVISSTPSRTMV
+2838 PVISSSPSRTTV

-2876 GPGSLMDSQGR
+2876 GPGSLMDGQGR

-2969 IDGLTLDVEGVS
+2969 IDGLTLDVDGVS

-3007 DRSGNLGEKLGSIK
+3007 DRSGNLGEKLGSIQ
-3021 VVNSGSEQEPP
+3021 VVNSGSEQQPP
-3032 TNDPTLPPNPG
+3032 TNDPTLPANPG
-3043 PVPGDTKAPL
+3043 PAPGDIKPPL

-3060 IGASVTSIVPIIGTI
+3060 IGASVTNIVPIIGTI

-3104 PDLVQIAQGTNEVIN
+3104 PDLVQIAQGTNEVLN
-3119 AEIAKFDPTKL
+3119 AEIAKFDPTKV

-3181 IQLTRTYDT
+3181 IQVTRTYDT

-3273 PSFVPDPGVYDTLTI
+3273 PSFVPDPGVYDTLSI

-3301 LVGGINPDKY
+3301 LVGGINPAKY

-3334 RNNQTVTFTESGIKH
+3334 RNNQTVTFTQSGIKH

-3405 THYLDE
+3405 AHYLDE

-3417 QRDFKVIYDSEGRFK
+3417 QRDFKVIYDAEGRFK

-3447 DELAGRRATVLDANG
+3447 DELASRRATVLDANG

-3477 ETDATGNKTLREYT
+3477 ETDAAGNKTLREYT

-3511 RAYDAQGNVTV
+3511 RAYDAKGNVTV
-3522 IRELGPL
+3522 IRELGTQA
-3529 SNPLASPV
+3529 NPLATPV
-3537 LTEFTYNSNND
+3537 VTEFGYNSNND

-3560 SFNYDA
+3560 SFDYDTK
-3566 NGNVTKI
+3566 GNVAKI
-3573 VNPLGASTSFTYD
+3573 TNALGASTSFTYD
-3586 DQGRRATV
+3586 DQGRRKTF

-3616 KLTNAD
+3616 KSTNAD

-3628 EYNQFG
+3628 EFNQFG
-3634 QVTKDQTFEA
+3634 QVTKEQTFEA
-3644 NGTLVEQKQTFYD
+3644 NGTLIEQRQTFYD
-3657 ASGRVTREIIGAG
+3657 DSGRVTRELVGSG
-3670 TDPLHPPTEIR
+3670 NDPLHPPTDVR
-3681 RFYQG
+3681 KFYSG
-3686 NLIDW
+3686 SLLDW

-3699 LNPDGSLKESP
+3699 LNPDESLEESP
-3710 STPVDQRKSR
+3710 ATPVSQRKSR

-3745 RYDAQGNRVLLQDPA
+3745 RYDAQGNRVLLQDPV

-3794 SNALLDAVILE
+3794 SNALLDAVVVE
-3805 NQKASGASLA
+3805 NRKPSGASLA

-3848 YDQNGRLLTEQWF
+3848 YDQNGRLLTETWF
-3861 EKNDG
+3861 AANNG
-3866 PLVETIAF
+3866 TLVETITF
-3874 TYDVLGNLKTAQNAN
+3874 TYDVLGNMKTAQNAS
-3889 SKYTYEYDQLSR
+3889 SKYTYEYDQLNR
-3901 VGSVDNSDANSDTA
+3901 VTSVDNLDTNPDTP
-3915 RVILTYEYD
+3915 RVILNYEYD
-3924 LQGNVIRTSDNEG
+3924 LQGNLIRTSDDAG
-3937 VTVFSS
+3937 VTVQST
-3943 YNKLNQLVSRQ
+3943 YNKRNQLETRK
-3954 WFDAIV
+3954 WFDSIV
-3960 PAGLTKDVEDT
+3960 PTGGTKDVADA
-3971 RIDFNYNAAGRE
+3971 RVDFSYTAAGRQ
-3983 KQILRYSSLTD
+3983 KQIRRYSDLTATIK
-3994 GNYVGSTDLTYDQS
+3994 VGGTDFTYDQS
-4008 SRTSAISHRSA
+4008 GRTDTLIHKNA
-4019 VDSLISNFEYG
+4019 VDALLSSYDYG
-4030 YDFSGLLVDEKRN
+4030 YDFSGLLVDEERD
-4043 HSSNIFNDSIAY
+4043 HSKNAYDDSIKY
-4055 NYDLTGQLVD
+4055 VYDLTGQLVD
-4065 AFFINQDDEHY
+4065 AAFNSQDDEHY
-4076 VYGKNGDRK
+4076 VYDLNGNRK
-4085 SSINGSEI
+4085 SSVNGSEN
-4093 RTYVTSSA
+4093 RTYATGPA
-4101 NQLESDGFYNYEYD
+4101 NQLTSDGVYNYEYD
-4115 GEGNQSLKTRVSDGQ
+4115 GEGNQKLKTRVSDGQ
-4130 VVENTW
+4130 VTENFW
-4136 DHSNRLIKVE
+4136 DHHNRMIRVE
-4146 ERSAEGI
+4146 ERTAGGI
-4153 ILKSVEYKYD
+4153 ILKTVEYRYD
-4163 VFGRRI
+4163 SVGRRTT
-4169 AELVDGVLA
+4169 ELVDGTITLR
-4178 LQVVHDGDHSWGDYA
+4178 VVQDGDHIWAEYNADGIAETRNLFGPSVDQIVGFSDSEKNQTWVLADMEGTLRDTVTNSPTSLRHTQYSTF
-4193 NGVATSRYLFGDRI
+4193 GFGLGSSATEGGNRYTVQGREYDSVTSLHYFRSRYY
-4207 DQLIASNDSQGRTNW
+4207 DSTVGRF
-4222 YLADKQ
+4222 
-4228 GTVRTIVLES
+4228 I
-4238 GANEIHYGYSS
+4238 
-4249 FGAVIRTSG
+4249 
-4258 IPFDNRFLYNSR
+4258 
-4270 ESTST
+4270 
-4275 GIYFY
+4275 
-4280 RARFFDTANAG
+4280 
-4291 FLSRD
+4291 SRD
-4296 PTGFSGGDSN
+4296 PLAFVDANRIALRSLLGRPWTSINVFGNLFEAFDFGATDVLQGAFELDSN
-4306 LFRYVNNS
+4306 LFRFLFNS
-4314 PSNATDP
+4314 PSMFVDP
-4321 TGKVAAIEYSAL
+4321 TGLAAMIEYQLKAEEFIAKYCVGKILREFPAEL
-4333 LEKGIN
+4333 LLFTVEEIMKGIDGVDIAKI
-4339 RYAGALIGG
+4339 RK
-4348 LQGFG
+4348 
-4353 TTNLIFVGE
+4353 
-4362 VIGSSGRD
+4362 
-4370 FRSDYEETAR
+4370 AR
-4380 KIDSINCTLQRLVGI
+4380 KLL
-4395 SELGQVAGVNGKDTG
+4395 KD
-4410 NFVAG
+4410 NRF
-4415 FVLGGG
+4415 
-4421 VSLRGLFPDAPSRTN
+4421 RK
-4436 SGANYS
+4436 
-4442 LRCTGA
+4442 C
-4448 YPASRGGGFIQG
+4448 
-4460 TEIALARL
+4460 
-4468 RSLFGI
+4468 

>member
-1 MVEQLEQ
+1 
-8 RLLMN
+8 MN
-13 SDWRNPA
+13 SDWRNPT

-31 SPLDALVVINA
+31 SPLDALVVINS

-84 RSDRAYDN
+84 RSDRSSDN

-107 FVSIVMGGLPGT
+107 FVSIVMGGLPGN

-160 NYSTEVFA
+160 SYSTEVFA

-228 EEHFSPSPW
+228 EEHFSPSAW
-237 IGVGDRGYDDVMIDM
+237 IGVGDRGYDDVMVDM
-252 TIGQPFDGNAEPVI
+252 TIGQPYDGNAEPVI
-266 TAIPNQFMNEE
+266 TAIPNRFMNEE

-291 PNDSLGYSLDIA
+291 PNDALRYSLDVA
-303 PTGATIDPLTGRFRW
+303 PNGATIDPTTGRFRW

-329 EVIIRATDREGAFDT
+329 EVIIRATDLEGAFDT
-344 EAFTVTVLE
+344 EVFTVTVLE
-353 FNRPPVLQPIAD
+353 VNRPPVLQTIPNRQVLVA
-365 KQLEIGKNY
+365 QTV
-374 SFNTIANDP
+374 SFTASASDP
-383 DLPANTLTYNL
+383 DLPSNSLTYSL

-399 AGATIDSRTGVFNW
+399 SGTTINSATGAFSWAVPAGAI
-413 LVPQNIASGGYP
+413 SGDFP
-425 ISVRVSDGGS
+425 ISIRATDNGS
-435 PVLSDTKSFTV
+435 PTLSDTKNFTISV
-446 TVGSCIFGSQLEGW
+446 SATCAFDANLTGW
-460 TVAQT
+460 TVIEN
-465 GGSATGKGTVTASAC
+465 GGTSDSKGSVTSQSC
-480 SAVITEGD
+480 SAVLKEGNSFEVGLSKDFVVPATPSSVSLSYSGLVFDQTASGFIRDAFEISLLDEFGNSLVQSIESERASVFNATEGLPNAIA
-488 SFITTLRTS
+488 SGIKIENGTITVGLGGIAPGTKAKLVARLINEDRDTTS
-497 FMVPAGATEVSFRI
+497 QVVLTDFRIANSILAAVPAGGASSQSQRRSPTEISTATIGSQTTLGA
-511 NNLNFDQNDPRFIND
+511 NLIPNIGKTTGTN
-526 AFEVSV
+526 S
-532 VDNQGRPL
+532 
-540 VAPYQSGR
+540 SG
-548 DAAWNRTENLAVSKS
+548 
-563 SSVTVDQDKI
+563 
-573 RLSLI
+573 I
-578 GIPSGE
+578 GIENGNGTVSSTPQSIKFIPISTPFNSPIGIDHH
-584 QATLIFRL
+584 APT
-592 VNNDSDRTSSVV
+592 NSVV
-604 ISDVTVPGF
+604 ISVNYSSGNPISFERIDKDGNHTQFSNVRGLGDEVKIATVRPGNLGGFTAGDMFSGNGIDGEILRIRENGSKVDNPWVSLPGNGNGLMRGSLYVDRTGDFGGDLIAVTTSGEVWRISSSAVPTLLARIGTHLEGVTTVPNRPDRFGPLAGKIIAGAENQGLLYAIDAF
-613 GTLST
+613 GTVSSYSLGVYIEDIEIVPPGENFFGVNFGTGRILGAPAS
-618 SPVIGGRSGQ
+618 SFKSMIG
-628 SATRSLT
+628 
-635 IAADPPIDPQVLTS
+635 
-649 NPNEDVLPSRL
+649 
-660 GDSILSNLTSVSFT
+660 
-674 TPADF
+674 
-679 SNGSLFNT
+679 
-687 LIGTSPDIL
+687 DIL
-696 NLSPSGETT
+696 LTQEYHGGSGLYRLFWDGNALKTEQLGLASDTAAVGQWEHVTFSPSGISELDEVPQPPT
-705 LLPFIWI
+705 IV
-712 ANSGEGS
+712 
-719 VSLFNTQT
+719 VSAPLHSA
-727 GKELGRYRTG
+727 
-737 PNSVGGGLSPS
+737 SVGERVLLSGIAEAFGLS
-748 RIGVAGDG
+748 
-756 SAWVANRAPGLQ
+756 AP
-768 GSVIKV
+768 
-774 MNEGFIDRNGN
+774 
-785 GIVDTSTDR
+785 
-794 NSNGR
+794 
-799 IDPDELMAWDANNDG
+799 
-814 QPDDEKISFSI
+814 
-825 PVGRN
+825 
-830 PANPTELRSNGVA
+830 
-843 RALAVDANDNVWVGI
+843 NV
-858 FNQRQYEVYD
+858 
-868 GKTGQFL
+868 K
-875 AAVATPGT
+875 
-883 PYGALIDSQ
+883 
-892 GILWGATLDDN
+892 N
-903 RIEKI
+903 RI
-908 DTQTRTLV
+908 
-916 KSYQTGTSNYGISID
+916 SY
-931 TDGVIWTSPYP
+931 
-942 GTEVTRLDPRTEEI
+942 
-956 TRYNVGVQSGGGIT
+956 
-970 VDRQENIWFVGYNTD
+970 
-985 RMYKLTIGP
+985 
-994 DRKTIVSQT
+994 
-1003 SLSVP
+1003 
-1008 GQPKAASIDADGF
+1008 
-1021 LWTTTLNDSRAYKI
+1021 
-1035 DTTTS
+1035 
-1040 TVVPG
+1040 
-1045 WPIAT
+1045 
-1050 GLFPYNYSDMTGA
+1050 
-1063 IRQGITAR
+1063 
-1071 RGTWTEIVDAQR
+1071 
-1083 ENAKWAVARVIA
+1083 
-1095 TTPPNTSVTIR
+1095 
-1106 LRASNSRQALENL
+1106 
-1119 PWVEVQ
+1119 
-1125 SGAAMD
+1125 
-1131 SVVGRYLQTE
+1131 
-1141 LLLQSASRDVQP
+1141 
-1153 TVSQFIVDAVPP
+1153 
-1165 PNLSI
+1165 
-1170 FRPFEE
+1170 
-1176 ISRVGKRVI
+1176 
-1185 EGHAEAAQVVV
+1185 
-1196 QPGVVYPNSIESVT
+1196 VT
-1210 VNGQPVDVFDA
+1210 VNGKPVDVFD
-1221 SGNFYA
+1221 SGESFFQQA
-1227 NIDIAQGLNEFQMVA
+1227 VVGPGLNRFVFEA
-1242 TDRYGQQSTRTVAI
+1242 TDDIGQTVTAELTI
-1256 WGKQLSRD
+1256 EGLVKEPGD
-1264 IDFSRFSESTDLLI
+1264 IDFRNYVDLTSAYTG
-1278 ELYGRTSFDDASSSL
+1278 LYSRTSFNDGSKEL
-1293 HVELATKNESTFV
+1293 LVNLATRNDGTFV
-1306 SNIPLL
+1306 SDVPLL
-1312 VAVKNLSD
+1312 VGVKNISD
-1320 PSVAVL
+1320 PTVSVV

-1331 TPDGLPYFDYSK
+1331 TPEEVPFFDYSQH
-1343 FVADGT
+1343 VPGGT
-1349 LSPGEQSDFP
+1349 LAPGATTGSP
-1359 SISFH
+1359 SIAFH
-1364 NPNRVQFDYDLV
+1364 NPKSIRFDYELV
-1376 FYSQLN
+1376 FYGKLN

-1394 ALSGKQYVYPL
+1394 ALSGKQYVYPVI
-1405 TAIDEDN
+1405 AIDADN
-1412 DTLKYRL
+1412 DSLKYRL
-1419 TESPAGMTIV
+1419 TESPAGMAIV
-1429 GATGKISW
+1429 EATGKITW
-1437 TPNVGQIGNHKVVVQ
+1437 TPTVAQMGNHKVVVE
-1452 VDDGRGGNAIQ
+1452 VDDGRGGKAVQ
-1463 TYTISLI
+1463 KYTVSLI

-1475 RPPVITSVPVVSA
+1475 RPPVITSTPVVSA
-1488 IASTSVRGD
+1488 IVSTSVRGD

-1513 RIEPY
+1513 RVEPFGRKPNASSIES
-1518 GRNPNGQAPEPVS
+1518 VS
-1531 TNIVLGAPPP
+1531 TDIVLGSPPP
-1541 APRVGWVPTTR
+1541 APRVSWVPTTR

-1562 TLGFSDEVIV
+1562 SLGFSDEVIV
-1572 DGLGNDIFIRSLD
+1572 DGPGNDVFIRSLD

-1594 DIYVSTNLIDF
+1594 DIYVSTNLVDF

-1659 GDPRDYLYDV
+1659 GDPRDYVYDV
-1669 DAVDPDDDVLNYSL
+1669 EAVDPDDDTL
-1683 TTTPSGMSIN
+1683 TYALGTNPAGMFIN
-1693 PVSGLIHWSPTHEQ
+1693 SATGAIRWAPTSEQ
-1707 IGDHH
+1707 VGNHS
-1712 VKVEVSDGRGGLAF
+1712 VQVNVSDGRGGIAT
-1726 QEFIICVRPD
+1726 QEFIICVHPD
-1736 PNNHP
+1736 PNNNP
-1741 PLIISSPSSQ
+1741 PVIISDQ
-1751 FDIAGTS
+1751 IVVATQGQ
-1758 NVTRGN
+1758 NYQYKAQ
-1764 VTPSAIILN
+1764 AI
-1773 TTEASTK
+1773 
-1780 QSISM
+1780 
-1785 VVPDSGTD
+1785 DSDND
-1793 LGSADIIFIVDES
+1793 L
-1806 GSMAGEQAW
+1806 
-1815 LGNIIQSMDSSLSAA
+1815 
-1830 GLTNNRFGL
+1830 LT
-1839 VGFTSSGRVLRSGAE
+1839 
-1854 ALMTAASFKTAS
+1854 
-1866 GLLSTGQG
+1866 
-1874 GAEDGYLGIDF
+1874 
-1885 ALRSFQFRPG
+1885 
-1895 TVRCIVLVTDEERT
+1895 
-1909 TVSSSLTFASTRQ
+1909 
-1922 LLLSQNIN
+1922 
-1930 FSLIANANLK
+1930 
-1940 DTSDSAVFGVA
+1940 
-1951 ADGTAY
+1951 
-1957 SSDGSGG
+1957 
-1964 STSTSGGRFVG
+1964 
-1975 SESVGGGDITNIKT
+1975 
-1989 EYVDLAWQAD
+1989 
-1999 GITWDLNFLRDS
+1999 
-2011 AAAATVFTEV
+2011 
-2021 FVDVLSDSI
+2021 
-2030 VRDIP
+2030 
-2035 IDVRASIPGIGFQN
+2035 
-2049 LSGIKAGALPG
+2049 
-2060 QTVSFD
+2060 
-2066 VSFDS
+2066 
-2071 NRPLRFD
+2071 
-2078 LQFIN
+2078 
-2083 ANDQTLIASI
+2083 
-2093 PVILNNNYL
+2093 
-2102 YQVQAVDPDDD
+2102 
-2113 DISYS
+2113 YS
-2118 LVNQVH
+2118 LAAPVS
-2124 GISIDPNSG
+2124 GISIDAASG
-2133 IVSWNSPIPGTTTVE
+2133 VINWQVPVNADGNPITESLIVRVQ
-2148 VRASDGRGGSDIQL
+2148 DGRGGEDSQQFTVTARVGNSTIRGTKFDDLNRNGFRDTNLVRGDEPDVLFLLDRSCSMDVVFQGTTVGDLNGDGALNTRFDAAIAAILALNQTLIDGGLGSTADIGLITFSGSAANVDMDLQQPGIQLFTKSNADSDGNGELDLAQVLRAQRTTCSGTNYESPLQFATTAFTQQGTGTTEGNLLFLSDGEPNQGGAFTDEADALRASGINVQAFGVGANVPLAQLQLVDSRARVFTSNDELLSVFAGLEPGQTQFLEPALADITVYLDLNQNKHLDIGEPSRITDSVGSYSFMSLPAGRYEVREVLKRNAVQSFPGEMHIVNLSANQVVVGRDFGNYQVANAANQNPVIVAVPPQVSVVGSLLLVNVQASDPNNDPISYRIENAPDGMTIHPTLGTLVWQPSEQQVGGYSVVVGVLDGQGGYARQL
-2162 LELNIRQG
+2162 LEI
-2170 TGVLKGFVRET
+2170 
-2181 PPSTVPLGG
+2181 
-2190 AVVYLDGNN
+2190 AV
-2199 NARLD
+2199 
-2204 TGETFTTTDPTGSY
+2204 TT
-2218 QIVGLSPGT
+2218 
-2227 YSVRSNGKLGYA
+2227 
-2239 QSFPLL
+2239 
-2245 PFQGYQTE
+2245 
-2253 LVANETKSDLDFLL
+2253 
-2267 QPISTSDLPLQLLD
+2267 
-2281 IPLLE
+2281 
-2286 IQAGRKF
+2286 
-2293 YYQLESLN
+2293 
-2301 SRSGASIYSLLA
+2301 
-2313 PFEGVGV
+2313 
-2320 HATSGILS
+2320 
-2328 WQPSLDQIGEQ
+2328 
-2339 NLAVG
+2339 
-2344 VTDGNGRFDS
+2344 
-2354 QTIRIR
+2354 
-2360 VQKPN
+2360 PN
-2365 SSPVFIS
+2365 SLPVFTS
-2372 TIPTQAVLGRSLGF
+2372 SIPTQAVQNRLVSF
-2386 DLILQDADGDFVNIQ
+2386 DLNTQDADAEFVTIK
-2401 LSSGSVGS
+2401 LGTGSVGT
-2409 LTESSTTLPNGQP
+2409 LTDAPTTLPNGQP
-2422 GPKQYR
+2422 GPKQYH
-2428 FEWTPNSA
+2428 FEWTPNAA
-2436 DVATGKRTIR
+2436 DVVAGVRTIS
-2446 FEANDGHGGV
+2446 FEANDGRGGI
-2456 AIQSLDVT
+2456 AIQSLDIA

-2487 VPYAHQVI
+2487 VTYAHQVI

-2501 NPLQYSLAKRPP
+2501 NPLQYSLAKKPT

-2523 EWSTD
+2523 QWSNV
-2528 TLLANPQDVEVV
+2528 TLLASPQDVEVV
-2540 VADGQGGT
+2540 VSDGQGGT
-2548 ATQKFQIRVTS
+2548 ATQKFQIRVAS

-2566 TIVSNP
+2566 TIISNP
-2572 KLAGRQDRL
+2572 KLAGREDRL

-2601 RGPIG
+2601 RGPLG
-2606 MSIGFNNGRV
+2606 MSIGSNDGRV

-2633 ATDTLGAYSDQSF
+2633 ATDTLGAFSEQSF

-2657 LILSNPITQAYA
+2657 LIVSNPITQAYV
-2669 GELYLYGVRGL
+2669 GELYLYGVRGI
-2680 DPDGESMQF
+2680 DPDGDLVQF
-2689 KTIAAPTGMTI
+2689 KTISAPTGMTI
-2700 SETGLIRWTPVAA
+2700 SDTGLIRWTPVAA

-2751 VITSFPGFSVTTGAT
+2751 VITSFPGFSITTGAT
-2766 YRYAITATD
+2766 YSYKVAATD

-2786 TNPLGMT
+2786 TKPVGMT
-2793 IDATTGVVTWTPTSA
+2793 INAITGVVTWTPSSA

-2816 ARDARGAIATQG
+2816 ARDARGAVATQG
-2828 FAISVRDNRS
+2828 FAVSVRDNRP
-2838 PVISSTPSRTMV
+2838 PVISSSPSRTTV

-2876 GPGSLMDSQGR
+2876 GPGSLMDGQGR
-2887 ITWNVPSDFAK
+2887 ITWNVPSDFAN

-2912 ARGAEVKQD
+2912 SRGAEVKQD

-2969 IDGLTLDVEGVS
+2969 IDGLTLEVDGVS

-2986 AGEATVPTTV
+2986 AGEATVPTTA

-3021 VVNSGSEQEPP
+3021 VVNSGSEQQPP

-3151 ATIVNV
+3151 ATIVNL

-3181 IQLTRTYDT
+3181 IQVTRTYDT

-3210 RILEVAAI
+3210 RILEMAAV

-3230 FVPDKTKVYLTNPTG
+3230 FVPDKTKVYLTNPSG

-3321 RYDEASGLEKITD
+3321 RYDQSSGLEKITD

-3371 DGNRILYEYDATG
+3371 DGKKIVYEYDATG

-3405 THYLDE
+3405 AHYLDE

-3417 QRDFKVIYDSEGRFK
+3417 QRDFKVIYDAEGRFK
-3432 EIIDALGNSVGKQIY
+3432 EIIDALGNSVGKQNY
-3447 DELAGRRATVLDANG
+3447 DELASRRATVLDANG

-3469 DERGNVLE
+3469 NERGNVLE
-3477 ETDATGNKTLREYT
+3477 ETDAAGNKTLREYT

-3511 RAYDAQGNVTV
+3511 RAYDAKGNVTV
-3522 IRELGPL
+3522 IRELGPQA
-3529 SNPLASPV
+3529 NPLASPV
-3537 LTEFTYNSNND
+3537 LTEFAYNSNND

-3566 NGNVTKI
+3566 KGNVTKI

-3594 TDFNGNTTTFD
+3594 TDFNGNTTTFE

-3616 KLTNAD
+3616 KSTNAD

-3634 QVTKDQTFEA
+3634 QVTKEQTFEA
-3644 NGTLVEQKQTFYD
+3644 NGLLVEQKQTFYD
-3657 ASGRVTREIIGAG
+3657 VSGRVTREIIGAG
-3670 TDPLHPPTEIR
+3670 SDPLHPPTDIR
-3681 RFYQG
+3681 KFYQG
-3686 NLIDW
+3686 SLLDW

-3710 STPVDQRKSR
+3710 STPVVQRKSR

-3726 DSADRLIRQTDAM
+3726 DLADRLIRQTDAM
-3739 GGIVNF
+3739 GGIVSF
-3745 RYDAQGNRVLLQDPA
+3745 RYDAQGNRILLQDPS

-3770 LNRVSEERDPFYWVS
+3770 LNRLSEERDPFYWVS

-3794 SNALLDAVILE
+3794 SNALLEAVVLE
-3805 NQKASGASLA
+3805 NQKPSGASLA

-3825 FGYDTEGNQ
+3825 FGYDSEGNQ
-3834 SEVID
+3834 SKVID

-3848 YDQNGRLLTEQWF
+3848 HDQNGRLLTEQWF

-3874 TYDVLGNLKTAQNAN
+3874 TYDVLGNMKTAQNAN

-3901 VGSVDNSDANSDTA
+3901 VGSVDNLDANSDTA

-3924 LQGNVIRTSDNEG
+3924 LQGNIIRTSDNEG
-3937 VTVFSS
+3937 VTVFST
-3943 YNKLNQLVSRQ
+3943 YNKLNQLVSRR
-3954 WFDAIV
+3954 WFDANV

-3971 RIDFNYNAAGRE
+3971 RIDFNYNAVGRE

-3994 GNYVGSTDLTYDQS
+3994 GNYVGSTDLAYDQS
-4008 SRTSAISHRSA
+4008 SRTSAISHRNA
-4019 VDSLISNFEYG
+4019 VDLLISNFEYG

-4043 HSSNIFNDSIAY
+4043 HSSNIYNESIDY
-4055 NYDLTGQLVD
+4055 NYDLTGQIVD

-4085 SSINGSEI
+4085 LSINGSEI

-4101 NQLESDGFYNYEYD
+4101 NQLESDGFYNYGYD

-4130 VVENTW
+4130 VIENTW

-4169 AELVDGVLA
+4169 VELVDGVLT
-4178 LQVVHDGDHSWGDYA
+4178 LQVTHDGDHSWGDYA

-4228 GTVRTIVLES
+4228 GTVRTIVFES

-4280 RARFFDTANAG
+4280 RARFFDTANAS

-4306 LFRYVNNS
+4306 LFRYVHNS

-4321 TGKVAAIEYSAL
+4321 TGKVAVIEYSAL

-4353 TTNLIFVGE
+4353 ITNLIFVGE

-4421 VSLRGLFPDAPSRTN
+4421 VSLRGFFPDAPSRSI
-4436 SGANYS
+4436 SGLSYS

-4448 YPASRGGGFIQG
+4448 FPAYRGGGFIQG